1 MEKDVINAQLAIIH
15 LFPALLIV
23 LNALKDIILMLKE
36 LLSAEYTNLES
47 LLIISEL
54 GVTNPHLIL
63 IHLLPVLPHALNAQL
78 VIILIW
84 KDLLNAYLVHFGS
97 YKNKYI
103 TGCSKCSVGYYSSEP
118 GSTTCFKCPENY
130 YSGNIGSINCKKCPA
145 GTCSKS
151 GSSSCYYCWINLL
164 IKND

>member
-1 MEKDVINAQLAIIH
+1 
-15 LFPALLIV
+15 
-23 LNALKDIILMLKE
+23 MLKE

-130 YSGNIGSINCKKCPA
+130 YEVDKHCELCNPLCKTSGDDCNQCTNCID
-145 GTCSKS
+145 G
-151 GSSSCYYCWINLL
+151 YYL
-164 IKND
+164 